1 MSIKKLFFITLLLTG
16 FLQAENSI
24 GIDVNKDDIEV
35 LGSININ
42 ALADYANGTTY
53 SLTAKYLHTAGDNM
67 TSVGFAGENRLHG
80 VEGLTLAFGLK
91 SVLASDFL
99 AFPFMVKGIYDL
111 PLIDAIPTTSFI
123 VDFAYAPSVLSFRDA
138 QNYIDFRAELN
149 MQVISNIDIFVG
161 YRNIDTRY
169 VEYDKTFN
177 DSFYFGMK
185 INF

>member
-1 MSIKKLFFITLLLTG
+1 MSIKKLLFAALMLTG
-16 FLQAENSI
+16 LLQAENSI
-24 GIDVNKDDIEV
+24 GIDANKADVEV

-53 SLTAKYLHTAGDNM
+53 SLTAEYLYTAGDNM
-67 TSVGFAGENRLHG
+67 TSIGFSGQNSLHG

-99 AFPFMVKGIYDL
+99 AFPFMIKGIYDFS
-111 PLIDAIPTTSFI
+111 LIDAIPPTSL
-123 VDFAYAPSVLSFRDA
+123 VLGFAYAPSVLSFRDA
-138 QNYIDFRAELN
+138 HNYIDFRAELN
-149 MQVISNIDIFVG
+149 MQVISNIDVFTG

-185 INF
+185 LNF